1 MSTFAAL
8 PVSMADLAACSEA
21 AFIDGLGSVFE
32 HSAGVA
38 RTVLPQR
45 PFASADALHASMM
58 AVLQA
63 LPEGELVQ
71 LLCAHPELAGAQAR
85 AGAMTA
91 DSHAEQGGL
100 ALDALGAESAAQWDR
115 LNAAYRARFGF
126 PFVLCIRRH
135 TRASAL
141 RAFEHRLGN
150 ARGAELQEA
159 LAEIGRISRLRLA
172 ARISDHA
179 LPGIHGT
186 LGTHVLDLTTG
197 RPAHGLRVQLFEV
210 AGERRVA
217 LVDAV
222 TDQRGMVAMAADAM
236 LPGAPLRIGRYELVF
251 HVAAYFRA
259 AGAPLGDEPFLDVVP
274 VAFGIAEPEG
284 DYHVPLTITPW
295 AYATYRG
302 S

>member
-1 MSTFAAL
+1 MQA
-8 PVSMADLAACSEA
+8 VSMAALAACSDEA
-21 AFIDGLGSVFE
+21 FVDCLGSVFE
-32 HSAGVA
+32 HSAWVA
-38 RTVLPQR
+38 RAVLPQR
-45 PFASADALHASMM
+45 PFASADALHAAMM
-58 AVLQA
+58 AVLHA
-63 LPEGELVQ
+63 LPEAEGVQ
-71 LLCAHPELAGAQAR
+71 LLRAHPELAGAQAR

-91 DSHAEQGGL
+91 DSHTEQGGL
-100 ALDALGAESAAQWDR
+100 ALDALGAESAAHWDL

-141 RAFEHRLGN
+141 RAFERRLGN
-150 ARGAELQEA
+150 SRAAELQAA

-172 ARISDHA
+172 ARIADHA
-179 LPGIHGT
+179 LPGIHGR

-197 RPAHGLRVQLFEV
+197 RPARGLRVQLFEV
-210 AGERRVA
+210 IGEGRVV

-222 TDQRGMVAMAADAM
+222 TDERGVIALAGDAM
-236 LPGAPLRIGRYELVF
+236 LAGAPLRIGRYELVF
-251 HVAAYFRA
+251 HLAAYFTE
-259 AGAPLGDEPFLDVVP
+259 AGVALGDEPFLDAVP

-284 DYHVPLTITPW
+284 HYHVPLTITPW

>member
-1 MSTFAAL
+1 
-8 PVSMADLAACSEA
+8 MADLAACSDA
-21 AFIDGLGSVFE
+21 AFVERLGSVFE
-32 HSAGVA
+32 HSAWVA
-38 RTVLPQR
+38 RAVLPQR
-45 PFASADALHASMM
+45 PFASADALHAAMM
-58 AVLQA
+58 AVLRA
-63 LPEGELVQ
+63 LPEADCVR
-71 LLCAHPELAGAQAR
+71 LLRAHPELAGAQAR
-85 AGAMTA
+85 SGAMTA

-100 ALDALGAESAAQWDR
+100 ALDALDAESAAQWDR

-141 RAFEHRLGN
+141 RAFERRLGN
-150 ARGAELQEA
+150 ARSVELHET

-222 TDQRGMVAMAADAM
+222 TDPRGMIGLAAGAM
-236 LPGAPLRIGRYELVF
+236 LAGAPLRIGRYELMF

-259 AGAPLGDEPFLDVVP
+259 AGAPLGDEPFLDTVP